1 VRWVVDGRE
10 HARAFRT
17 KVEAERFRFELL
29 VAHRDGDRFDR
40 EGGCPE
46 SWLPPG

>member
-1 VRWVVDGRE
+1 MADGRE

-17 KVEAERFRFELL
+17 KVEADRFRLELL
-29 VAHRDGDRFDR
+29 VAHRDGDRFDP

-46 SWLPPG
+46 S